1 MNVSQRQLRMFVT
14 TAATLNVSRAAQA
27 LHITQPALTR
37 ALQDFEAQLGVKLF
51 HRTTRRT
58 TLSADGARLLP
69 TAQRLLHDLQALA
82 EEARARAGGL
92 AGHLVV
98 AVGTAFGSGVLPEA
112 VRAFALTHP
121 GVRLRVVDDNAEGIT
136 RRVAQAEADLGI
148 GSPVGPDAGLL
159 ATRRLAAYPLGVLLN
174 EQVFRAR
181 QPMDRRALQSLP
193 LLKESEDSS
202 VLQLLRREAPAL
214 AEQMHDGMEVTSLS
228 LQIAFV
234 RAGVGVAVVSALAAR
249 HPAAQG
255 LRFVPL
261 VPSIERELS
270 VMWRPDRPPGAAAQA
285 LLASL
290 DSVLAT
296 RR

>member
-14 TAATLNVSRAAQA
+14 TASTLNVSRAAQA

-37 ALQDFEAQLGVKLF
+37 ALQDFEAQLGVTLF
-51 HRTTRRT
+51 HRTTRRI

-82 EEARARAGGL
+82 DEAKARAGGL

-98 AVGTAFGSGVLPEA
+98 AVGTAFGSSVLPEA

-121 GVRLRVVDDNAEGIT
+121 GVRVRVVDDNAEGIT

-148 GSPVGPDAGLL
+148 GSPVGPDAAQL

-181 QPMDRRALQSLP
+181 QPMDRQALLSLP
-193 LLKESEDSS
+193 LLKESEDTS
-202 VLQLLRREAPAL
+202 VLQLLRRQAPAL

-234 RAGVGVAVVSALAAR
+234 RAGVGVAVVSALAAG

-261 VPSIERELS
+261 APPIERELS
-270 VMWRPDRPPGAAAQA
+270 VMWRHDRPPGAAAQA
-285 LLASL
+285 LLGSV
-290 DSVLAT
+290 DSVLAS